1 MAFEPVVLVMAA
13 VFVGAVAQR
22 VAGLGFALLAS
33 PFLVLLLGTHEG
45 VIVINACGLVSSSLV
60 MARVWGDIDWRL
72 FAVLGIPAM
81 IATVP
86 ASWLA
91 LELPPA
97 PVSVVVGVVVLIGLS
112 ISWVLQRTTLVLR
125 GAGSGAVAG
134 AIGGASNA
142 IAGAAGPAFTAY
154 ALLARVPQRQF
165 VATLQPLFIATS
177 VVTLAAKA
185 LTSPTS
191 APDLGVWL
199 WLLIVALIVGG
210 VFAGDWLQR
219 YVRDDQAR
227 AFVIVL
233 AFVGAVATVVDGLR
247 GLS

>member
-1 MAFEPVVLVMAA
+1 MVA

-33 PFLVLLLGTHEG
+33 PFLVLLLGAHEG
-45 VIVINACGLVSSSLV
+45 VIVINACGLVSSALV
-60 MARVWGDIDWRL
+60 MARVWSDVDWRL
-72 FAVLGIPAM
+72 FAALGIPAM

-91 LELPPA
+91 LGLPPA
-97 PVSVVVGVVVLIGLS
+97 PVSVVVGIVVLVGLS
-112 ISWVLQRTTLVLR
+112 ISWALQRTRLVVR
-125 GAGSGAVAG
+125 GVGAGAVAG

-154 ALLARVPQRQF
+154 ALLARVPQPQF

-177 VVTLAAKA
+177 VVTLTTKA
-185 LTSPTS
+185 VTSPTS
-191 APDLGVWL
+191 APDLGVLL
-199 WLLIVALIVGG
+199 WLLVIALIVAG

-219 YVRDDQAR
+219 YIRDDQAR

-233 AFVGAVATVVDGLR
+233 AFLGAVATVVDGLR